1 MAPET
6 SSPERLTGDT
16 VIIGRTE
23 PEPTRQPTRWKI
35 NAPRVLLGFA
45 LLIIVVAP
53 VALAVISGS
62 ISIPH
67 NDAWSYSRIAQ
78 EFGRTGEIHLL
89 GWNRSA
95 LVGQIV
101 VLGPLAASITAQQ
114 IFVAL
119 LAGVAVLA
127 CYDLLAPSIGRLPA
141 SVAALVLAVWP
152 ELGLLGTSFMSDVPA
167 LAATLGCLALG
178 RRALTGSSLPLLAGA
193 LTVGLWG
200 VAIREQVLAAPVAV
214 LLAALTSS
222 PTPVR
227 RGALSWRWSVLALGA
242 AFGAGLLAFEWWR
255 RSLAG
260 DDPPAPLPDGPVLP
274 DVLDVGVRGYFLL
287 AIAVAPAVLAVAR
300 PWRWSPAALLV
311 AAGTGALALLVWHD
325 YHLSGFLMSDYL
337 LPSGPYPAV
346 FRGERSMIGESV
358 LRVLVLLAM
367 VSGVLL
373 AGLVVERGRRLPP
386 LLRWFTL
393 FTVGGLLA
401 TRAAGQ
407 TVFGRY
413 LIVLVPVLLLI
424 VLARRE
430 EPSGSPERAESSG
443 AGDRVRRGFP
453 LGRAGVLAGI
463 AAGTFLAALSLF
475 VTAYGSALDAARWHA
490 GERLVAEGVPA
501 AEIDAG
507 FEWSGYYS
515 PDGVEYAP
523 KGAVLLNWYSTKFAR
538 NPPCFAV
545 ASSAQSEPNWRLVRT
560 VDYREYVVAGNAR
573 LWVYETGHCAPR

>member
-1 MAPET
+1 MAPEI

-16 VIIGRTE
+16 VILDKIE
-23 PEPTRQPTRWKI
+23 QPEPTRRPSRWEI
-35 NAPRVLLGFA
+35 NAPRILLGLA
-45 LLIIVVAP
+45 LLIIVIAP
-53 VALAVISGS
+53 VVLAVVSGS

-114 IFVAL
+114 LFVAL
-119 LAGVAVLA
+119 LAGVAILA
-127 CYDLLAPSIGRLPA
+127 CYDLLAPTIGRLPA
-141 SVAALVLAVWP
+141 SAAALVLAVWP

-193 LTVGLWG
+193 LAVGLWG

-214 LLAALTSS
+214 LLAALTIS

-242 AFGAGLLAFEWWR
+242 AFGIGLLAFEGWR
-255 RSLAG
+255 RSLTG

-274 DVLDVGVRGYFLL
+274 DVLDVGIRGYFLL

-300 PWRWSPAALLV
+300 PWRWRPAALLV
-311 AAGTGALALLVWHD
+311 SAGTGALALLVWHD
-325 YHLSGFLMSDYL
+325 YHLGGFLMSDYL

-346 FRGERSMIGESV
+346 FRGERSMIGDSV

-367 VSGVLL
+367 VSGALL

-386 LLRWFTL
+386 LLRWFAL
-393 FTVGGLLA
+393 FTVAGLLG

-424 VLARRE
+424 VLAGRE
-430 EPSGSPERAESSG
+430 EATGATESSG
-443 AGDRVRRGFP
+443 AGDRVRRGLP
-453 LGRAGVLAGI
+453 LGRAGVLAGVV
-463 AAGTFLAALSLF
+463 AGTFLAGLSLF

-490 GERLVAEGVPA
+490 GERLVAQGVPA

-515 PDGVEYAP
+515 PGGVEYAP
-523 KGAVLLNWYSTKFAR
+523 KGAVRLNWYSNKFAK

-545 ASSAQSEPNWRLVRT
+545 ASSPQSEPNWRLVRT